1 MEQESIQSEKLLLN
15 VSNKVDD
22 KSDGCGSDS
31 VGAKCLS
38 DSETEVEEAKKS
50 DLYSDDET
58 CTDGK
63 EKCTHFDDEYEG
75 GDETISNETEQSD
88 DDDSTDEELYKLV
101 KVVSKKRK
109 HSKKPLKRRPESGQY
124 KERAM
129 DSQGFEE
136 DLRYESGIDEQPL
149 LHSGTTD
156 IPMGLESG
164 PDKTLISEISETS
177 SSYQGEITI
186 ISDVVSTAEEETIP
200 QQPGTPPKNSST
212 CDKNPAAPQPLN
224 RQFSQRILLLLLGS
238 IGLLFLLIVAV
249 GFLTITRL
257 YQVHGDLSSHTTI
270 SIKGYHNNVASF
282 PKLFPT
288 PSAPPNPLYP
298 DDESRRHPYTAPEIR
313 MTRADVIANGD
324 FQRSGLLTP
333 SPTNFKTNM
342 IPNSDFGV
350 KATAFDFHMYSFQKS
365 TNHQNYKQFNSLT
378 SSTALMLHPGF
389 GVCQSKIDSP
399 TPLVRNNELTDLFI
413 SSCKVSSLAKHDSS
427 TTALM
432 VHPDFGVCQRFRSKH
447 HSPMM
452 LVLRLGLA
460 GNIVSLMERICLTK
474 CDNSIALS
482 YKQCT
487 NSLTSSTAL
496 MLHPG
501 FGVCQSKIDSPTL
514 LVRNNEQLLTELFIS
529 RCKVSSLAKHDSS
542 TTALM
547 VHPDFGVCQ
556 RFRSKHHSPM
566 ILVLHLGLA
575 GNIVSLM
582 EWISLT
588 KYDNSIALIPRPE
601 FGEFVSSQPKQLEFK
616 LEYSRFH
623 PKFGVVASPINAIPD
638 FGVCQRFRSKHHSP
652 MILVLRLGLAG
663 NIVSLMEWICLTK
676 YDNSIGL
683 IPHQF
688 SEFVSSQ
695 LKQFEFKLQYTH
707 FNPNFGV
714 VGSPIMLQSSDV
726 LLSNQTF
733 SDVPVWQRTRVDFEV
748 VHPLP
753 FPLPSSIEV
762 ADLLIFVA
770 LYFVTCL
777 IKRLVKKSSASDC
790 KKHFNKVGC
799 FNDAL
804 PTAIA
809 DCKHDPS
816 VRHPASKTTHSTG
829 THDQPVG
836 REGTA
841 SEDSTEPAATN
852 GGTAGDGLPMQDPSS
867 TTDSKQVHS
876 VRDPD
881 NPQPASVEQQEQ
893 LTDNTPSSEQLLNGS
908 YSSSEFSMPTSAEI
922 EKTLHESSE
931 VFGSAS
937 SVDTADLIT
946 CLPRPNEP
954 STSQPLECEVKPPLD
969 IDSETPGEV
978 TGSPSSLISE
988 IDNANIAYDPPP
1000 LPDGNGHECDSK
1012 YNAVPLLS
1020 NSKENQTDEG
1030 YSSLNTEVSQC
1041 EPLECE
1047 EKPPPDIDS
1056 ETPSQDPGSPSS
1068 FSRQINNAKAEVAD
1082 HPLPRHDINGCESD
1096 EGHDAVLLLITVSE
1110 DSTEPAATNG
1120 GTAGDSLPMQDP
1132 SSTTDSKQV
1141 HSVRDPDN
1149 PQPASVEQQEQ
1160 LTDDTPSSEQLL
1172 NGSCSS
1178 SDHSMQQ
1185 SAKIEKC
1192 DEVFVPGDHSS
1203 YQLESA
1209 AASSIGTSIASHN
1222 VVPLQGDAIEIKPQ
1236 HVMDSRLLH
1245 DDTNFKRNL
1254 PPDEH
1259 EDNAEYSSKKK
1270 DMFMAP
1276 TPVALVH
1283 DCKGY
1288 RTRPISSQKDHP
1300 QTEIEAE
1307 PPEDPPDPAPNV
1319 LPADAQQQA
1328 NPNNPGQD
1336 NNPIPVSQDPED
1348 PSPGQEPLI
1357 AAAQVISHHD
1367 GNDTPKLI
1375 LTMGELGSDHPGP
1388 VLPDVNEF
1396 GSGREQNSVTLQSD
1410 AQGIEPHSVMDSSLP
1425 DSTGHVPPEDNA
1437 LSKKKDKSDLVE
1449 DDYCSSSIVHGL
1461 IITRY
1466 QPIQPSSLEG
1476 GKPKSE
1482 KEAEPPEDPPD
1493 PAPNLDTADTQ
1504 QQAVIGPEQYD
1515 NLIPIPQDPLD
1526 LAPIQECL
1534 NAATQIISHRDEN
1547 DICIPQPR
1555 VCLMGGTANDRPT
1568 ALSDVKGIGS
1578 GRERDAMVLQS
1589 DVEAI
1594 EPQHILNKSLC
1605 DSNDHFK
1612 HVPPDKPEDSAK
1624 LVSNKD
1630 KIAVP
1635 IMVENGNCSSSMDVH
1650 GFNTYHT
1657 LRGGKPKRENVAE
1670 PPKDPPDP
1678 APNLDPVN
1686 TQQQPLI
1693 AAAQVV
1699 SHHDGNDTPKLFL
1712 TMGGPG
1718 SEHPGPVLPDVN
1730 EFGSGREQNSMTLQS
1745 DAQGIEPN
1753 SVMHNSLPDS
1763 TDHVPEDNTDSLLK
1777 KKDKFAIT
1785 PVLVEYDNCSSSV
1798 VHGLIITRYQPIQP
1812 SSLEG
1817 GKPKREKEAEPPEDP
1832 PDPAPNLVP
1841 ADAQQ
1846 QAVLGPGQYD
1856 NLIPIPQDPPDL
1868 APLQECLNAAT
1879 QIVSHRDEN
1888 DIPQPSVYLMGG
1900 PASDR
1905 LTALSDFNGI
1915 GSGREHD
1922 AMVLQ
1927 SDVEAIEPQRIL
1939 DKSPNDHFKHVPP
1952 DRPEDSANH
1961 VSNNDKIAVPIM
1973 VENDDCSTYHTL
1985 RGGKPKR
1992 ENVAEPP
1999 EDPPDPAPNLD
2010 PANAQQQVVLGPGQ
2024 YGNLPPPDPPVS
2036 APILY
2041 VALKIIPHNVTP
2053 KLFVA
2058 MAGPGSKDLPLPVVS
2073 LDLQVCM
2080 M

>member
-1 MEQESIQSEKLLLN
+1 MEQESEKLLLN
-15 VSNKVDD
+15 GVSGIVDD
-22 KSDGCGSDS
+22 NLKPDGCGSDS
-31 VGAKCLS
+31 VDAKCLS
-38 DSETEVEEAKKS
+38 DSETCNQVHVEEEKKS

-109 HSKKPLKRRPESGQY
+109 HSKMPPKRRPESSQH
-124 KERAM
+124 KEHAM
-129 DSQGFEE
+129 DSHRLKE
-136 DLRYESGIDEQPL
+136 DP
-149 LHSGTTD
+149 
-156 IPMGLESG
+156 PMGLESG
-164 PDKTLISEISETS
+164 PDKALNSQGSET
-177 SSYQGEITI
+177 E
-186 ISDVVSTAEEETIP
+186 
-200 QQPGTPPKNSST
+200 QPETPPKNSST
-212 CDKNPAAPQPLN
+212 CDNNPAASQPLN
-224 RQFSQRILLLLLGS
+224 RQFSLLLLLLVLVS
-238 IGLLFLLIVAV
+238 MALMFQLFAAV
-249 GFLTITRL
+249 SFLSITRL
-257 YQVHGDLSSHTTI
+257 YQMHGDLSSCTTI
-270 SIKGYHNNVASF
+270 SSKGYRFVVW
-282 PKLFPT
+282 PPELMPT
-288 PSAPPNPLYP
+288 PSAPPSIL
-298 DDESRRHPYTAPEIR
+298 S
-313 MTRADVIANGD
+313 
-324 FQRSGLLTP
+324 P
-333 SPTNFKTNM
+333 SPTKTLFSEE
-342 IPNSDFGV
+342 SDF
-350 KATAFDFHMYSFQKS
+350 DSFQKS
-365 TNHQNYKQFNSLT
+365 TNHPSYQQCTNSLT
-378 SSTALMLHPGF
+378 SSTALILHPEF
-389 GVCQSKIDSP
+389 SVCQNKIDSP
-399 TPLVRNNELTDLFI
+399 TPLVRNIELTDLFI
-413 SSCKVSSLAKHDSS
+413 PRCKASSLAKHDSS

-460 GNIVSLMERICLTK
+460 GNIVSLMERISLTK

-496 MLHPG
+496 ILHLECS
-501 FGVCQSKIDSPTL
+501 VCQNKINSPTP
-514 LVRNNEQLLTELFIS
+514 LVCNNELTELFIS
-529 RCKVSSLAKHDSS
+529 SCKVSSLAKHDRS

-566 ILVLHLGLA
+566 
-575 GNIVSLM
+575 M
-582 EWISLT
+582 
-588 KYDNSIALIPRPE
+588 
-601 FGEFVSSQPKQLEFK
+601 
-616 LEYSRFH
+616 
-623 PKFGVVASPINAIPD
+623 
-638 FGVCQRFRSKHHSP
+638 
-652 MILVLRLGLAG
+652 LVLRLGLAG
-663 NIVSLMEWICLTK
+663 NIASLMERISLTK
-676 YDNSIGL
+676 YINSIAL
-683 IPHQF
+683 FPHPDF
-688 SEFVSSQ
+688 GEFVSSQ
-695 LKQFEFKLQYTH
+695 LKQFEFKLQYSRFH
-707 FNPNFGV
+707 PNFGV
-714 VGSPIMLQSSDV
+714 VPPPINAIMLQSSDV

-733 SDVPVWQRTRVDFEV
+733 SDVPVWQRTGVEFEV

-753 FPLPSSIEV
+753 FLLPSSIEV
-762 ADLLIFVA
+762 AVLLA
-770 LYFVTCL
+770 LYFMTCL
-777 IKRLVKKSSASDC
+777 IKRLVRKFSVSDS

-804 PTAIA
+804 PTSIA
-809 DCKHDPS
+809 DSKQDPS
-816 VRHPASKTTHSTG
+816 ARDATSNTTHRTASADSIDPATSIGETTGDSLSMQDPSSTTDSKQVHSVRDPDNTQPASVEQQEHLADVTLASEQLLNGSSSSSDSSIQTSAEIEKALCESNEVFCPGNISSSVDTDDSITCLPRPNEPSTSQPLECEEKPPPNIESETPDEVTVSPSSLIPEIDNASVAEDPPPLPDGDGCGCDSEHNTVLLKSNAKDNQTDEGYSSLTGNTEVSPPTLRSDSTLTATLDTPSLPNPPLLREEKTPLASLACERHAPGKTDIHYHIMSMKEGNLIEETG
-829 THDQPVG
+829 TQPVG

-852 GGTAGDGLPMQDPSS
+852 GGT
-867 TTDSKQVHS
+867 T
-876 VRDPD
+876 
-881 NPQPASVEQQEQ
+881 
-893 LTDNTPSSEQLLNGS
+893 
-908 YSSSEFSMPTSAEI
+908 
-922 EKTLHESSE
+922 
-931 VFGSAS
+931 
-937 SVDTADLIT
+937 
-946 CLPRPNEP
+946 
-954 STSQPLECEVKPPLD
+954 
-969 IDSETPGEV
+969 
-978 TGSPSSLISE
+978 
-988 IDNANIAYDPPP
+988 
-1000 LPDGNGHECDSK
+1000 
-1012 YNAVPLLS
+1012 
-1020 NSKENQTDEG
+1020 
-1030 YSSLNTEVSQC
+1030 
-1041 EPLECE
+1041 
-1047 EKPPPDIDS
+1047 
-1056 ETPSQDPGSPSS
+1056 
-1068 FSRQINNAKAEVAD
+1068 
-1082 HPLPRHDINGCESD
+1082 
-1096 EGHDAVLLLITVSE
+1096 
-1110 DSTEPAATNG
+1110 
-1120 GTAGDSLPMQDP
+1120 GDSLPMQDP

-1160 LTDDTPSSEQLL
+1160 LTDAEKFLIRYSTSETQPLKCEKKPPPNVD
-1172 NGSCSS
+1172 NGSLFLFIPQANDGKAEVADHPPPLKDVIVLGCD
-1178 SDHSMQQ
+1178 SDHN
-1185 SAKIEKC
+1185 A
-1192 DEVFVPGDHSS
+1192 
-1203 YQLESA
+1203 
-1209 AASSIGTSIASHN
+1209 
-1222 VVPLQGDAIEIKPQ
+1222 VPLRNNPIEIEPQ
-1236 HVMDSRLLH
+1236 RVKDKQLQY
-1245 DDTNFKRNL
+1245 DTNFKHI
-1254 PPDEH
+1254 PDEP
-1259 EDNAEYSSKKK
+1259 EDNAKYSSKKEG
-1270 DMFMAP
+1270 MFMAP
-1276 TPVALVH
+1276 TPDEYTDCLSSLVH
-1283 DCKGY
+1283 GCKEY
-1288 RTRPISSQKDHP
+1288 RSRPTSLQKVQP
-1300 QTEIEAE
+1300 KRENEAE
-1307 PPEDPPDPAPNV
+1307 PPEDPPDPAPNII
-1319 LPADAQQQA
+1319 PAGVQQQA
-1328 NPNNPGQD
+1328 NPDHPGQD

-1348 PSPGQEPLI
+1348 PSPVQEPLI
-1357 AAAQVISHHD
+1357 AAAQVVSHHD
-1367 GNDTPKLI
+1367 GNDTPKLF
-1375 LTMGELGSDHPGP
+1375 LTMGGPGSEHPGP
-1388 VLPDVNEF
+1388 ALPDVNEF

-1410 AQGIEPHSVMDSSLP
+1410 AHGIEPHSVMDNSLP

-1466 QPIQPSSLEG
+1466 QPIQPSSLGG
-1476 GKPKSE
+1476 GKPKRE
-1482 KEAEPPEDPPD
+1482 NVAEPPEDPPD
-1493 PAPNLDTADTQ
+1493 PAPNLDPADTQ

-1515 NLIPIPQDPLD
+1515 NLIPNPQDPLD

-1534 NAATQIISHRDEN
+1534 NAATQIVSHRDEN
-1547 DICIPQPR
+1547 DIPQPR
-1555 VCLMGGTANDRPT
+1555 VCLMGGPACDRPT

-1605 DSNDHFK
+1605 DSNDHLK

-1630 KIAVP
+1630 KVAVP
-1635 IMVENGNCSSSMDVH
+1635 IMVENDDCSSSMDVH

-1678 APNLDPVN
+1678 APNLDPAN

-1718 SEHPGPVLPDVN
+1718 SDHPGPVLPDVN
-1730 EFGSGREQNSMTLQS
+1730 EFGSGREHNSMTLQS
-1745 DAQGIEPN
+1745 DAQGIEPH
-1753 SVMHNSLPDS
+1753 SVMDNSLSDS
-1763 TDHVPEDNTDSLLK
+1763 TGHVPPEDNTDSLLK

-1785 PVLVEYDNCSSSV
+1785 PVLVEYDNCSSSI

-1868 APLQECLNAAT
+1868 APIQECLNAAT

-1915 GSGREHD
+1915 GSGRERD

-1939 DKSPNDHFKHVPP
+1939 DKSPNDHFKHAPP
-1952 DRPEDSANH
+1952 DRPEDSAKH
-1961 VSNNDKIAVPIM
+1961 VSNKDKLAVPIT

-1999 EDPPDPAPNLD
+1999 KDPPDPAPNLD
-2010 PANAQQQVVLGPGQ
+2010 PANAQQQAVLGPGQ

-2041 VALKIIPHNVTP
+2041 VALKIIPRNVTP

-2058 MAGPGSKDLPLPVVS
+2058 MAGPGSEDLPLPVVS
-2073 LDLQVCM
+2073 PDPQVCM